1 MQEKFHM
8 NKETGEVEALALI
21 CSVQVQSQDLKLSKQ
36 FTELPRIHHEQSKYL
51 FDDVSWFYHC
61 FIHRFLQQDLK
72 KLLFNT
78 VSYIK

>member
-36 FTELPRIHHEQSKYL
+36 FTELLCLHHEQSKDL